1 MPANMRRGVHTSRL
15 LCVMSLLPG
24 VAAGQARGSLA
35 VGAGRVHYED
45 SIRFSSAAISPAF
58 EFDSPTLT
66 ANLWGTFASLPFGR
80 WSSQGRADL
89 WTVTPP
95 AFGGLRLGVETIGAG
110 TIRTDGGW
118 SAAAH
123 GIAEVLWAAPRW
135 GIGVGAGPSAG
146 WIAGAPSVTALH
158 TRGRMWARIGAAT
171 YSVSAEPT
179 RFLGAWFTDVS
190 AAVALSTG
198 PVTTS
203 LWASR
208 RLSTTYG
215 SRSAGSALVQVFPT
229 STVAI
234 GWGELSAGA
243 LPGLA
248 AGELRHGG
256 HPTVRSQPP
265 ACRAVARADAPVA
278 AADSRAPRRQ
288 CDRAV
293 PHGRRCGRRHRGRLG
308 RLVAARPPAPRRRS
322 VGGRAQSAARDLSL
336 QPAGGSPRLGRAGRR
351 RHRRRPGGNGR
362 RVGCSVG

>member
-15 LCVMSLLPG
+15 LCVMSLLPA

-66 ANLWGTFASLPFGR
+66 ANIWGTFASLPFGR

-95 AFGGLRLGVETIGAG
+95 AFGGLRLGVEAIGAG

-135 GIGVGAGPSAG
+135 GLGVGAGPSAG
-146 WIAGAPSVTALH
+146 WIAGAPSVTTLH
-158 TRGRMWARIGAAT
+158 TRARMWARFGAAT
-171 YSVSAEPT
+171 YSMSAEPT

-215 SRSAGSALVQVFPT
+215 SRIEGSDLVLLFAASAVGIELGGASYRPVPEQGLARA
-229 STVAI
+229 SYATVGI
-234 GWGELSAGA
+234 RLSAA
-243 LPGLA
+243 
-248 AGELRHGG
+248 
-256 HPTVRSQPP
+256 
-265 ACRAVARADAPVA
+265 
-278 AADSRAPRRQ
+278 
-288 CDRAV
+288 
-293 PHGRRCGRRHRGRLG
+293 
-308 RLVAARPPAPRRRS
+308 
-322 VGGRAQSAARDLSL
+322 
-336 QPAGGSPRLGRAGRR
+336 SP
-351 RHRRRPGGNGR
+351 
-362 RVGCSVG
+362 